1 MGQSVVVKK
10 EEKLSKLFETYGHG
24 ITEDEFIE
32 LFKKDYLKDW
42 DRINKV
48 FLDEEKKTKPGK
60 SHPMP
65 EPTKYLENMYK
76 VYVKKLGK
84 GL

>member
-1 MGQSVVVKK
+1 M
-10 EEKLSKLFETYGHG
+10 
-24 ITEDEFIE
+24 
-32 LFKKDYLKDW
+32 
-42 DRINKV
+42 V

-65 EPTKYLENMYK
+65 EPTKYLGNMYK

-84 GL
+84 SL